1 MFMNQRASVQDAVLG
16 TSAAVLYTAPGNT
29 VARLSSV
36 TLSNQTTNAVSVSV
50 YLVKAG
56 SAPGTQNR
64 VVPPYVLAP
73 NEAWTCPHLNHN
85 LNPGDTLQ
93 ALADTASAVSVYGS
107 VIEMSKT

>member
-16 TSAAVLYTAPGNT
+16 TSASVLYTAPANT

-36 TLSNQTTNAVSVSV
+36 TLTNQTASAVSVSV
-50 YLVKAG
+50 YLVRAG
-56 SAPGTQNR
+56 GSPGMQNR
-64 VVPPYVLAP
+64 VVAPYVLAP